1 MTEEVNINELVYLT
15 RLMDEEAFELL
26 FKELSGPTHYIYFQY
41 CTKMM
46 TYQEFE
52 CEAYS
57 CLQQTLTY
65 YREGMEACFKTHYQT
80 ILRRKV
86 IDIYRR
92 QTNQRKVPRELRVP
106 YDKLLIRSYKGYR
119 MQEDAIEEHHL
130 EETLLMKMTCQQVL
144 KQVEPH
150 LLPYENDVLHLCL
163 EGYTYREIASHLEIP
178 LTRVAKTFD
187 KAAKVWGNVERN
199 RRQRQNPPQP
209 YLAVDTGYPKGLSKL
224 SAV

>member
-57 CLQQTLTY
+57 CLQQALIY

-80 ILRRKV
+80 ILRRKI

-92 QTNQRKVPRELRVP
+92 QTNQRKVPRELKVS
-106 YDKLLIRSYKGYR
+106 YDKLLVRSYRGYR

-130 EETLLMKMTCQQVL
+130 EEKMLMKMTCQQVL
-144 KQVEPH
+144 EQVEPH
-150 LLPYENDVLHLCL
+150 LETYENDVLHLCL
-163 EGYTYREIASHLEIP
+163 EGYTYREIANHLEIP
-178 LTRVAKTFD
+178 LARVARTFD
-187 KAAKVWGNVERN
+187 KAAKVWKNVSKTADRGKT
-199 RRQRQNPPQP
+199 RRSPILP
-209 YLAVDTGYPKGLSKL
+209 
-224 SAV
+224 